1 MQVPAALYYASAAV
15 QLTRPLWRMLSGI
28 ESAVLREEID
38 RQSIT
43 APVYIA
49 GVARSGSTILL
60 EMLEQHPDLTS
71 HRYSDFPHIYTPYWH
86 NWLKQRTHTGG
97 RRVKE
102 RAHRDRI
109 QITEQS
115 PEAIEEVLWTAFFPD
130 CHAGRSSEVLTGEAV
145 NPSFDAFYAEHIR
158 KLLLIRNSRRYLSK
172 GNYNLTRLGYI
183 QRLFPDAR
191 FVIPV
196 RHPVSHIA
204 SLMKQD
210 HLFNAGLQGSPRAR
224 RYLSWAAHFEF
235 GPDKRP
241 VHTGD
246 EALFQTIVNSW
257 EKGDG
262 LLGWALYWNTLY
274 RFFLDQ
280 LESSPLLQEAC
291 LLVRYEDLCRDSSA
305 SIDQLLAHCRLE
317 HRGFVETREYY
328 IEHLSEP
335 SYYRP
340 EFSPEELK
348 VIDQTCG
355 ATASRLGYTTLSDP
369 FRPLSQAHGRR

>member
-15 QLTRPLWRMLSGI
+15 QLTRPIWRILAGI

-38 RQSIT
+38 RQPIT
-43 APVYIA
+43 APIYIS

-60 EMLEQHPDLTS
+60 EMLEKHPDLTS
-71 HRYSDFPHIYTPYWH
+71 HRYSDFPNIYTPYWH
-86 NWLKQRTHTGG
+86 NWLKQRTPTGN
-97 RRVKE
+97 RQVKE

-115 PEAIEEVLWTAFFPD
+115 PEGIEEVLWTAFFPD
-130 CHAGRSSEVLTGEAV
+130 SHAGRISEVLTSETG
-145 NPSFDAFYAEHIR
+145 NPSFETFYTEHIR

-183 QRLFPDAR
+183 LRLFPDAR

-204 SLMKQD
+204 SLIKQD
-210 HLFNAGLQGSPRAR
+210 RLFNQGLQGSPRAR
-224 RYLSWAAHFEF
+224 RYLSWVAHFEF

-241 VHTGD
+241 VHTGN
-246 EALFQTIVNSW
+246 ETLFQKIVSSW
-257 EKGDG
+257 EKGDS
-262 LLGWALYWNTLY
+262 LLGWALYWDALY

-280 LESSPLLQEAC
+280 LESNPLLQEAC
-291 LLVRYEDLCRDSSA
+291 LLVRYEDLCRDSSS

-317 HRGFVETREYY
+317 YQGFGEIREYY

-340 EFSPEELK
+340 EFSTDEREI
-348 VIDQTCG
+348 VDQICG
-355 ATASRLGYTTLSDP
+355 ATASRLGY
-369 FRPLSQAHGRR
+369 AV